1 MCGLGNLVPA
11 VMGEGGGSECVV
23 RCGGS
28 VLGSMV
34 VSVKVRCAGNVLGS
48 MVVSV
53 KVRYGGECEGEV
65 CWGMCRGVWW

>member
-34 VSVKVRCAGNVLGS
+34 VSVKVRCAGECAGEYGS
-48 MVVSV
+48 
-53 KVRYGGECEGEV
+53 ECEGEV
-65 CWGMCRGVWW
+65 WW